1 MPNPTAKRTLRPL
14 SFAAPHVFVVAAV
27 EGDDTTAV
35 HRLVGTDTIFG
46 RGAAADVVV
55 DDDLVSQRHLRLRVD
70 GGVCTIIDLGSLN
83 GTSLNG
89 RPLRANVSQRL
100 RHLDE
105 FVVGNQRFLVL
116 SGKFR
121 PTPPERG

>member
-1 MPNPTAKRTLRPL
+1 MANPTAKRALLPL
-14 SFAAPHVFVVAAV
+14 PFAAPHVFVVAAV
-27 EGDDTTAV
+27 DGDDTAAV
-35 HRLVGTDTIFG
+35 HRLLGTDTIFG
-46 RGAAADVVV
+46 RGAEANVVV
-55 DDDLVSQRHLRLRVD
+55 EDDLVSQRHLRLRVD
-70 GGVCTIIDLGSLN
+70 GGVCTIVDLGSLN

-105 FVVGNQRFLVL
+105 FIVGNQRFLFL

-121 PTPPERG
+121 DSTPERS